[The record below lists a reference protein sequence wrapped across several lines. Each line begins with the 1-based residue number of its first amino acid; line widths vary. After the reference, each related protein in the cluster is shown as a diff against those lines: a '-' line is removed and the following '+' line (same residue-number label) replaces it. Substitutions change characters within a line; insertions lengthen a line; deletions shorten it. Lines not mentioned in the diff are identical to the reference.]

1 MLTTTTAT
9 CSSACRNEGAGRYL
23 LSTYRGNKL
32 QHLLSSSSH
41 WQCQSIPR
49 VPLPSL
55 RRDRSRTSSTL
66 KKASAK
72 TRRSVAP
79 AGPML
84 LLLLL
89 QVLLV
94 ASMRVERMQST
105 TRRDASSRMPKRRR
119 VAHPSRP
126 PKPVASV
133 AQPCR
138 SASGNALIRVAAGGR
153 VRGPEPRRRLAQD
166 KGHWRPRPHHRP
178 GRIFLYVVWSIL
190 RWRRTS
196 TIALL
201 VEPLCGNQPVCR
213 VPIILH

>member
-1 MLTTTTAT
+1 M
-9 CSSACRNEGAGRYL
+9 

-32 QHLLSSSSH
+32 QHLLSGSSH

-79 AGPML
+79 AGPMM

-89 QVLLV
+89 QALLV
-94 ASMRVERMQST
+94 ASMRVERMRGPHATSTST
-105 TRRDASSRMPKRRR
+105 TRRAALANAARRR
-119 VAHPSRP
+119 VAQPSRMPQRRRVAQPSRP
-126 PKPVASV
+126 PPRHSPRRDDATRCSWRASTRTRTTST
-133 AQPCR
+133 AGAR
-138 SASGNALIRVAAGGR
+138 SRSLATSPARDDATQGGPSGRGRVCDGLHNRVA
-153 VRGPEPRRRLAQD
+153 RRA
-166 KGHWRPRPHHRP
+166 
-178 GRIFLYVVWSIL
+178 
-190 RWRRTS
+190 
-196 TIALL
+196 
-201 VEPLCGNQPVCR
+201 LCGNQPECR